1 MAKRGGTVVI
11 GGLKDRKPVDG
22 FISDWIPMRQLHL
35 HAGFPGDHVKT
46 SIELIRQGRVPTA
59 ALLGEAVTVDGLGDA
74 LRLLARA
81 LPGRDAIRLAL
92 RMAELTA
99 RSDRLATM
107 AFDTDDSDDTEHRH
121 CDDTFDSGDYDEFG
135 LLGDNA
141 AEAGL
146 PLTAPPRV
154 TRTAFTVPTGRPC
167 PRSPGATPNRSWSCC
182 TAAAR
187 TRTPGTPSRWRSAAR
202 CWRSTCPATGTPAA
216 ARTAT
221 TAPGAT
227 PRRSPR
233 SSSRPRPPPAASSG
247 CRSAGPPSSG
257 SRPPARTWSAGRCI
271 VDVTPNSGV
280 RSRALAS
287 ADRGAVAL
295 VSGPPVYE
303 SFEAMAAAA
312 VAASPNR
319 PRSAVERGVRH
330 NARRLPDGRWT
341 WRYDLFGERP
351 AAVGDHTGLW
361 ADVPAI
367 TAGVMLV
374 LGADSPFT
382 AEQDVAEFRR
392 LLPAARV
399 EVVPDAGHAI
409 QSDQPLRLTQLIED
423 FVFST
428 ATSQNRSL

>member
-1 MAKRGGTVVI
+1 
-11 GGLKDRKPVDG
+11 
-22 FISDWIPMRQLHL
+22 
-35 HAGFPGDHVKT
+35 
-46 SIELIRQGRVPTA
+46 
-59 ALLGEAVTVDGLGDA
+59 
-74 LRLLARA
+74 
-81 LPGRDAIRLAL
+81 
-92 RMAELTA
+92 
-99 RSDRLATM
+99 M
-107 AFDTDDSDDTEHRH
+107 AFDTDDTETRRHRRLR
-121 CDDTFDSGDYDEFG
+121 DSGDYDEFG
-135 LLGDNA
+135 MLGDNA

-154 TRTAFTVPTGRPC
+154 TRTSFTVADGPPVSALAWGDAEPELVLLHGGGQNAHTWDTVALALGRPLLAVDL
-167 PRSPGATPNRSWSCC
+167 PGHGHSGRRQDRDYGPWRNAEAVASVIEQAAP
-182 TAAAR
+182 AAR
-187 TRTPGTPSRWRSAAR
+187 GVVGMSLGGSTLIRLAATRPDLV
-202 CWRSTCPATGTPAA
+202 
-216 ARTAT
+216 
-221 TAPGAT
+221 
-227 PRRSPR
+227 RR
-233 SSSRPRPPPAASSG
+233 AV
-247 CRSAGPPSSG
+247 
-257 SRPPARTWSAGRCI
+257 I

-312 VAASPNR
+312 VAASPSR

-382 AEQDVAEFRR
+382 GEQDVAEFRR

-399 EVVPDAGHAI
+399 EVVPNAGHAI

-423 FVFST
+423 FIFSPRPAKT
-428 ATSQNRSL
+428 GLYS